1 MIDVQLRST
10 IRRLHF
16 NQHLTVN
23 AVAETLGI
31 HHETVRRAIAK
42 DSDSAERIA
51 MCELEKFESKVL
63 ETLSIY
69 PKLSGTRVCAM
80 LRDQGYSG
88 GIRAVQRWLR
98 KIRPRVASRVFIEM
112 TMLPG
117 EQAQV
122 DWGTSAL

>member
-42 DSDSAERIA
+42 DSDSAERLAI
-51 MCELEKFESKVL
+51 CELEKFESKVL
-63 ETLSIY
+63 ETLSLY
-69 PKLSGTRVCAM
+69 PKLSGTRVCSM

-98 KIRPRVASRVFIEM
+98 KLRPRVAARVFIEM

-117 EQAQV
+117 EQA
-122 DWGTSAL
+122 